1 MKELHVPEITGQS
14 RVAAPNIPALLD
26 EHQIKFQP
34 VSCVNWKDYP
44 YCPEVAFRIAHTGDF
59 ILLNYRV
66 KEESVR
72 AIAAEDNGRVWEDSC
87 CEFSSSFRK
96 IRKKTCII
104 ILNATAEVPSLSVA
118 DNQATDLMLL
128 KTFSSR

>member
-59 ILLNYRV
+59 ILLN
-66 KEESVR
+66 
-72 AIAAEDNGRVWEDSC
+72 
-87 CEFSSSFRK
+87 
-96 IRKKTCII
+96 
-104 ILNATAEVPSLSVA
+104 
-118 DNQATDLMLL
+118 
-128 KTFSSR
+128 